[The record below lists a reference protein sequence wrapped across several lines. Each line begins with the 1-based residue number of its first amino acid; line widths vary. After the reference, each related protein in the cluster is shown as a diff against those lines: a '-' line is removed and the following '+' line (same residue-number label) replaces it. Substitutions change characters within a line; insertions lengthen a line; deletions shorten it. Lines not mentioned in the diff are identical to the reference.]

1 MSVSMLIRHKVR
13 DFDEWQRVHAES
25 RELERDHGVR
35 GVAILRSMDDPQQVT
50 VAYRFDSTE
59 AARAFFDLSEV
70 RQVMERA
77 GVDRTTIA
85 EEYLEDVETG
95 DLGRA
100 MTKRRTTRSLRSP
113 MLFVR
118 QRVADF
124 DAWKRAYDERLA
136 DLGERGIRRHRVLR
150 SLTDP
155 NVVVTASTFGS
166 LRDARDFVAA
176 AEHRQALLDAG
187 AEPASIHVETYEEV
201 PGPSTSARSP

>member
-13 DFDEWQRVHAES
+13 DFDEWQRVHDES
-25 RELERDHGVR
+25 RELEREHGVR

-85 EEYLEDVETG
+85 EEYLEDVDTG

-113 MLFVR
+113 MMFVR
-118 QRVADF
+118 HRVADF
-124 DAWKRAYDERLA
+124 DAWKRAYDASLAERG
-136 DLGERGIRRHRVLR
+136 DLGIRRHRVLR

-155 NVVVTASTFGS
+155 NVVVIASTFGS
-166 LRDARDFVAA
+166 LRDARAFDAA
-176 AEHRQALLDAG
+176 PEHRQAMLDAG
-187 AEPASIHVETYEEV
+187 AEPSSIHVETYEEV
-201 PGPSTSARSP
+201 LPSSSPARSS